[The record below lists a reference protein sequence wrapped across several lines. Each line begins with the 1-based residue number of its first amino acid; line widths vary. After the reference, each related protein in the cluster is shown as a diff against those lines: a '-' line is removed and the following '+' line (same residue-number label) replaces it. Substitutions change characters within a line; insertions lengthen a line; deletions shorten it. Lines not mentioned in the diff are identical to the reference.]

1 MFYRCFIVENVG
13 DTFAKKISCSLSIYN
28 CKISAP
34 FLFEF
39 LCLIHLLCTLTGSLL
54 SQKTVLQHLLKWFT
68 FDFSPS
74 VHQCHNKKHV
84 ISSYGS
90 YISQFKLYFLS
101 EKFNRTIFIYTFCRQ
116 SCDPTFKFF
125 PDFIFIT
132 I

>member
-1 MFYRCFIVENVG
+1 MLEMLLPKKKLP
-13 DTFAKKISCSLSIYN
+13 KKITCSLSIYN
-28 CKISAP
+28 CKFSPP

-39 LCLIHLLCTLTGSLL
+39 LCLIHLLCTITGCLL

-68 FDFSPS
+68 FDFFPS

-84 ISSYGS
+84 ISSCGS
-90 YISQFKLYFLS
+90 IFFQFKLYFLS
-101 EKFNRTIFIYTFCRQ
+101 ENFNRTISICAFCRQ
-116 SCDPTFKFF
+116 SCDATFKFF